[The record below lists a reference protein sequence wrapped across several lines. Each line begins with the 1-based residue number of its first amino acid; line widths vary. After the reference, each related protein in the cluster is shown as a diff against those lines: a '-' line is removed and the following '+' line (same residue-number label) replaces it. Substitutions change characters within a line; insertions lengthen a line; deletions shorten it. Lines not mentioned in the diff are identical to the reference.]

1 MKMATITVV
10 YVILDKREIM
20 SENKGFTI
28 VKNDIINSGKISL
41 KALGLFLYLKSKPK
55 DWRFS
60 TIRIKND
67 IKDGLSSINTSMRE
81 LESLRL
87 LERRKVKN
95 ERGQFEISYIF
106 LDEEPVIEI
115 PSMEK
120 PVGGFSVVG
129 ETVVGKPI
137 NNKKTESTKKEIEII
152 IEQEEIQPSETGSL
166 FEVPEEPKQKP
177 KPVKKTPT
185 KSPPKKE
192 NTEEG
197 KLYSAMTKIYFEWF
211 EKLSGVKPNFN
222 SVEGSSLKKIIN
234 YFKILNKDNKV
245 EGEGNEFDE
254 VTKMFQ
260 FILTNWNLIDTFY
273 QKQTKL
279 QQINSNLQNIINDIK
294 NGHKRKSTSTSKDKS
309 NNARGERLQSS
320 FNRIDEMLAKK

>member
-1 MKMATITVV
+1 
-10 YVILDKREIM
+10 M

-115 PSMEK
+115 PSTEN
-120 PVGGFSVVG
+120 PVGGFSVIG
-129 ETVVGKPI
+129 ETEIRKPVVGKQI
-137 NNKKTESTKKEIEII
+137 NNKKTESIKKEIEII

-166 FEVPEEPKQKP
+166 FEVPEEPKSKP
-177 KPVKKTPT
+177 KPTKKTPT
-185 KSPPKKE
+185 KSPPK
-192 NTEEG
+192 NTNPEEG
-197 KLYSAMTKIYFEWF
+197 KLYSAMTTIYFDWF

-222 SVEGSSLKKIIN
+222 SVEGASLKKIIN

-245 EGEGNEFDE
+245 EGEGNEFEE

-309 NNARGERLQSS
+309 DNARGERLQSS